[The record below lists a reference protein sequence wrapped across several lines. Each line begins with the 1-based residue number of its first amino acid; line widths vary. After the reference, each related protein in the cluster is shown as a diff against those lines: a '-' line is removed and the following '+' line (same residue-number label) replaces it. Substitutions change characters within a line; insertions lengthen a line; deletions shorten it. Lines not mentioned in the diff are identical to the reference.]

1 MLPQRTRFE
10 RVLCAVVALLVT
22 AHTTSAVS
30 TDAGARHLPRRL
42 LTTDDYYE
50 GEVMAQTSPFLTRA
64 NDKTVGDPDAPPH
77 PPQAPH
83 HAFGGLH
90 FPPDP
95 PLKLQPNYRPPFS
108 TGVGTDDAPAP
119 PIHHSENSSDNVVA
133 GEDRTDFDADH
144 EDFDA
149 GVRMPGLHLLAGG
162 GIIAAA
168 VGVAV
173 VHRRRRSKVL
183 APVYEPIPNT
193 ASAVYGSMEAM
204 QPPRL

>member
-1 MLPQRTRFE
+1 MKSSVSSEATLSPT
-10 RVLCAVVALLVT
+10 LLLNPKYLVRLFF
-22 AHTTSAVS
+22 SPFLSEEGVR
-30 TDAGARHLPRRL
+30 GARA
-42 LTTDDYYE
+42 